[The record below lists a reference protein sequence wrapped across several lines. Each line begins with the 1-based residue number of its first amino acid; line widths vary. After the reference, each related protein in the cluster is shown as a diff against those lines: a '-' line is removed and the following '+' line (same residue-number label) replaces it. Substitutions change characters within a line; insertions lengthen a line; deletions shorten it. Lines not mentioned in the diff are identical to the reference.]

1 MAKSKFAM
9 RFRLYADDE
18 LTPALRK
25 LRRRANKTFKAI
37 GKSSLRASKS
47 IAKIGIASG
56 IAAAAGVA
64 KLTLDYATFADELAK
79 FSKQTGLSV
88 ESLQELG
95 FAAERLG
102 VPNETLRKSFEK
114 LSRNIG
120 DARKGQGEMVTI
132 MKKAAPALL
141 EELKAVESTEEGFNL
156 MVNALDA
163 IPDAADKA
171 SLAQAVFGR
180 AGQKLI
186 RITGGGTKELEKY
199 RVEARRYGLI
209 TAEQA
214 AAAEVFKDEQ
224 LNLTTALL
232 GVRNEFAGPLIKALT
247 PYVTKLQ
254 EWVVANRSIITSRIV
269 ETAEGFV
276 GAMSKLDWAEIGEG
290 ASSFAGSLV
299 TIAENLE
306 YIGQISGGLFT
317 AGAAIGEAG
326 DFLSVRDDI
335 SLPMLQKRLAEERA
349 RLGLPAFAGTG
360 TARTRAGGAVK
371 SFPGVDIPAPPTR
384 QASIAN
390 AQNLLN
396 PATQVS
402 VTLIAPAGTSVDS
415 VFTSPGAKVTMKGAQ
430 RTTGG
435 KR

>member
-254 EWVVANRSIITSRIV
+254 EWVTANRSIITSEVVGFAEKLGGAIMSIDWDEVASGAGTVLGVIGDIASTTASIV
-269 ETAEGFV
+269 AALKWVSEQTEDAQGGLTGFKMSQGDAQDFARKLMDVQRHGTV
-276 GAMSKLDWAEIGEG
+276 GG
-290 ASSFAGSLV
+290 SFDTGSRLGRAADFGRSLATVIPLPSGQSVAGGDARQLMNQANNV
-299 TIAENLE
+299 TIHL
-306 YIGQISGGLFT
+306 
-317 AGAAIGEAG
+317 
-326 DFLSVRDDI
+326 V
-335 SLPMLQKRLAEERA
+335 
-349 RLGLPAFAGTG
+349 
-360 TARTRAGGAVK
+360 
-371 SFPGVDIPAPPTR
+371 
-384 QASIAN
+384 
-390 AQNLLN
+390 
-396 PATQVS
+396 
-402 VTLIAPAGTSVDS
+402 APAGSSVES
-415 VFTSPGAKVTMKGAQ
+415 VTASPGAKVTMKGAQ